1 MAPARSLHEIFAGLP
16 GDAAAHSD
24 VAAVLDANGYADLP
38 PELLAQAVVSYA
50 DTAPA
55 EVAEHLAPFVTAHS
69 QVGGDGTVP
78 DDLASPLDLLATAP
92 APAFD
97 AAMPDDPAFDGPDLD
112 GPGLDAAPPDDP
124 VFDGPELD
132 DPGLDAAPPDGPG
145 FDTPGF
151 DDPGFAAGPKIDAA
165 FGRGDGPSVDD
176 HAPATVEPSP
186 AGPTGDDAEP
196 ASHDGQPDAADL
208 LDGPL
213 PSGDP
218 WAMPPISEGTAGV
231 DGAAE
236 IDDLGAG

>member
-24 VAAVLDANGYADLP
+24 VAAVLDANGYADLS
-38 PELLAQAVVSYA
+38 PELLAQAVVSFA

-97 AAMPDDPAFDGPDLD
+97 APTPDDPAFDRLDLD
-112 GPGLDAAPPDDP
+112 GPGFDA
-124 VFDGPELD
+124 V
-132 DPGLDAAPPDGPG
+132 PPDGPG
-145 FDTPGF
+145 FDDPAGFDTPGFDTPAGF
-151 DDPGFAAGPKIDAA
+151 DDPGFAAGPEIDAA
-165 FGRGDGPSVDD
+165 FGRGDGPTVDD
-176 HAPATVEPSP
+176 RESATVDPSP
-186 AGPTGDDAEP
+186 AGPTGDDVEP
-196 ASHDGQPDAADL
+196 ASHDSQPDAADL

-218 WAMPPISEGTAGV
+218 WAMPSISEGTAGV

>member
-24 VAAVLDANGYADLP
+24 VAAVLDAHGYADLP
-38 PELLAQAVVSYA
+38 PELLAQAVVSFA

-69 QVGGDGTVP
+69 QIGGDGTVP

-92 APAFD
+92 VPAFD
-97 AAMPDDPAFDGPDLD
+97 DPMPDDPAFDGPD
-112 GPGLDAAPPDDP
+112 
-124 VFDGPELD
+124 FDGPM
-132 DPGLDAAPPDGPG
+132 PDGAEFDASG
-145 FDTPGF
+145 FDASGF
-151 DDPGFAAGPKIDAA
+151 DDPSFAAGPEIDAA
-165 FGRGDGPSVDD
+165 FGHGDGPTVDD
-176 HAPATVEPSP
+176 REPATVEPSP

-196 ASHDGQPDAADL
+196 ASHDSQQDAADL

-213 PSGDP
+213 SSGDP
-218 WAMPPISEGTAGV
+218 WAMPSISEGTAGV

>member
-38 PELLAQAVVSYA
+38 PELLAQAVVSFA

-78 DDLASPLDLLATAP
+78 DELASPLDLLATAP

-112 GPGLDAAPPDDP
+112 GL
-124 VFDGPELD
+124 
-132 DPGLDAAPPDGPG
+132 GLDAAPPDGPG
-145 FDTPGF
+145 FDTPAGF
-151 DDPGFAAGPKIDAA
+151 DDPGFAAGPGMDAA

-176 HAPATVEPSP
+176 REPATVEPFP

-218 WAMPPISEGTAGV
+218 WALPPISEGTAGV
-231 DGAAE
+231 DGVAE

>member
-112 GPGLDAAPPDDP
+112 
-124 VFDGPELD
+124 
-132 DPGLDAAPPDGPG
+132 DPGLDTAPPDGPGFDTSG

-151 DDPGFAAGPKIDAA
+151 DDPGFAAGPEIDAA
-165 FGRGDGPSVDD
+165 FGRGDGPTIDD
-176 HAPATVEPSP
+176 REPATVEPSP